1 MAIFVTSS
9 EVCSVALPSYH
20 RVFQRSFSDSE
31 QQQYP
36 LICASTTHISGQPA
50 LLALNVTGK
59 CNDCLLNYKL
69 CFFRFDYC
77 DEFTF
82 I

>member
-59 CNDCLLNYKL
+59 CND
-69 CFFRFDYC
+69 
-77 DEFTF
+77 
-82 I
+82 